1 MLLFSDF
8 QHGPSE
14 SEIILDKN
22 LFLINIL
29 FKGRS
34 ASSQDEMNMEG
45 NYKDVCDAIN
55 YAMLSNENP
64 KKYPPMGPGES
75 FSYSGTQ
82 DGDSCIVSKPDEP
95 GSFTVQDC
103 DCSDP
108 KNYDF
113 YNKGRF

>member
-1 MLLFSDF
+1 
-8 QHGPSE
+8 
-14 SEIILDKN
+14 
-22 LFLINIL
+22 
-29 FKGRS
+29 
-34 ASSQDEMNMEG
+34 MEG

-75 FSYSGTQ
+75 FSYSGTP
-82 DGDSCIVSKPDEP
+82 DGGSCIISDDELI
-95 GSFTVQDC
+95 GDELYSYTIQDC

-113 YNKGRF
+113 YDKGMF